1 MENLDEDEQ
10 HARLVYH
17 LDRLMTAGRWTRA
30 ALAKEAGL
38 SHTAVRDIFL
48 GKSKSPRGITLAR
61 IASVL
66 NVDASDFYL
75 PTDQQGTNAFTAP
88 TPPSDVDLRHMQSA
102 PKATVSPE
110 TAPVYS
116 SAQGGQGDLTI
127 YFTDIIE
134 YRAKPPRHRRSPKL
148 WGFYVVGD
156 SMFPRIESGN
166 FVWVDPDKTPKPNE
180 EAVFVQ
186 TNKALQ
192 DASILVKRV
201 VKSTAKMW
209 TVMQF
214 NPQEEFRLSKETW
227 EAWLIVDIDL
237 NR

>member
-1 MENLDEDEQ
+1 MRNLDEDEQ
-10 HARLVYH
+10 HARLVAN
-17 LDRLMTAGRWTRA
+17 LERLMTAGRWNQA

-48 GKSKSPRGITLAR
+48 GKSKSPRGITLAKL
-61 IASVL
+61 ASVL
-66 NVDASDFYL
+66 NVDTAEFYL
-75 PTDQQGTNAFTAP
+75 SPEEAESAGQVPALK
-88 TPPSDVDLRHMQSA
+88 SDVDLRHLQSA
-102 PKATVSPE
+102 PKSTMSPE

-116 SAQGGQGDLTI
+116 SAQGGRGDLTI

-166 FVWVDPDKTPKPNE
+166 FVWVDPDKKPNPNE

-186 TNKALQ
+186 KDKALD
-192 DASILVKRV
+192 DAPILVKRV
-201 VKSTAKMW
+201 VKSTPKMW
-209 TVMQF
+209 IVMQF
-214 NPQEEFRLSKETW
+214 NPQEEFRLSKDTW